1 MSIPIRLAA
10 VYLVLVATAVAV
22 NFIITPWYH
31 AGGDAPY
38 PVWEILNWF
47 MGVGIAIALIGS
59 FAEKRRMDGDSS
71 ADVKQWLG
79 ANAVFYG
86 VAAIFIVFF
95 WNWFS
100 NLAPNP
106 EPDGQFWVVI
116 DTLMP
121 LVMGAAGC
129 RMWRSAG

>member
-1 MSIPIRLAA
+1 MSILMRLAA
-10 VYLVLVATAVAV
+10 VYLLLVAVAVAV

-31 AGGDAPY
+31 PGGDTPY
-38 PVWEILNWF
+38 EVWEVLNWF
-47 MGVGIAIALIGS
+47 MAVAVAVALVGS
-59 FAEKRRMDGDSS
+59 YTEKRGVDSDTS
-71 ADVKQWLG
+71 ADVKNWLG
-79 ANAVFYG
+79 ANAVFFS

-100 NLAPNP
+100 DLAPNH

-121 LVMGAAGC
+121 LAIGAAGC
-129 RMWRSAG
+129 RMWRTAG